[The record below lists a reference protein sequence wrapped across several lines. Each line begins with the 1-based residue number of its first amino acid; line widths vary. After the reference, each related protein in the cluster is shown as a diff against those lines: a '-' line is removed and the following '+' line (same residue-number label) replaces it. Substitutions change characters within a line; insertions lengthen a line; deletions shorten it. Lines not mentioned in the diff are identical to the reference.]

1 MGLNDMSNR
10 QVEQKPVPPAG
21 VHVARCY
28 QIIELGAHEKTFPG
42 KPPKDIPL
50 VYFGWEIPAYMHVFD
65 ENRGPQPLAVFQ
77 EYTAS
82 LDVKS
87 KLNKDLRSWRGLAQL
102 PSDVKLKD
110 WLNQTC
116 MINIVHSTSKDAK
129 LPVEKSIYKDG
140 KMVYANV
147 NSVMPLMQGAN
158 CAAPVNNS
166 SYFDFDD
173 FAILGINNWSNY
185 LALPKWM
192 QDKIS
197 KLLWVSINGKRM
209 TWNEIL
215 IKWPMPGDNQ
225 VQQQAPAAYTSTQ
238 TSQAGYDAG
247 IMSGPPSF

>member
-1 MGLNDMSNR
+1 MGLNDMTNR

-50 VYFGWEIPAYMHVFD
+50 VYFGWEIPAYSHVFD
-65 ENRGPQPLAVFQ
+65 ENKGPQPLAVFQ

-87 KLNKDLRSWRGLAQL
+87 KLNKDLRSWRGMAQL

-110 WLNQTC
+110 WLSQPC
-116 MINIVHSTSKDAK
+116 MINIVHTTSKDAK

-147 NSVMPLMQGAN
+147 NSVMPLMQGAS
-158 CAAPVNNS
+158 CPPAVNKAT
-166 SYFDFDD
+166 YFDFDD
-173 FAILGINNWSNY
+173 FAVMGVNNWSNY

-192 QDKIS
+192 QEKIA
-197 KLLWVSINGKRM
+197 KLLWVSINGRRM
-209 TWNEIL
+209 SWNEIVT
-215 IKWPMPGDNQ
+215 KWPLPSNSTETTS
-225 VQQQAPAAYTSTQ
+225 AATSF
-238 TSQAGYDAG
+238 SPSAISPDSYNAG
-247 IMSGPPSF
+247 IMDAPPSF